1 MGIWILI
8 FQEEDGMTRK
18 QGFSKGKRGFEKLVQ
33 EAVDS
38 LPEEMRERLENVA
51 IMVEDDPPE
60 DWEEEMGEG
69 GELLGLYHGISK
81 KDRGFWYG
89 NVLPD
94 RILIY
99 RKPLERM
106 SATLEDLRENV
117 RQTVI
122 HEVGHYFGLD
132 EEELQ
137 ELEDQEP

>member
-1 MGIWILI
+1 
-8 FQEEDGMTRK
+8 MTQS

-38 LPEEMRERLENVA
+38 LPEEMREQLENVA

-60 DWEEEMGEG
+60 DWEEQMGEG

-137 ELEDQEP
+137 DLEDQEP